1 MTTLKEE
8 HPLEAE
14 FGGSKLEAPKVRVRK
29 FKKDYTTYF
38 LESVHEKFHSDAHE
52 QYRWLLRKNRRAAEI
67 QYTKT
72 SDPGK
77 DDVGIRISLSPLS
90 AKTQVFTLDYQLKG
104 SHEMYEP
111 WGTEWIKIGNPLMPR
126 LYQILKELDALQ
138 LYRVVASMEEWLKQ
152 PITKKVNGY
161 KTYIIKRGLEVGEA
175 FFSPLIESV
184 DTDVTADSYISA
196 TSGKVRGSAFPIEK
210 KHHSTDD

>member
-1 MTTLKEE
+1 MTTRERE
-8 HPLEAE
+8 QSHEAD
-14 FGGSKLEAPKVRVRK
+14 GSILQAPKIRVRK
-29 FKKDYTTYF
+29 FKKDFTTYF

-72 SDPGK
+72 KDPGK
-77 DDVGIRISLSPLS
+77 DDFGIRIRLTPLS

-111 WGTEWIKIGNPLMPR
+111 WGQEWIKIGNPLMPK
-126 LYQILKELDALQ
+126 LHQILKELDALQ

-152 PITKKVNGY
+152 PIKEKY
-161 KTYIIKRGLEVGEA
+161 DKFKTFTIKRGLQDVIVGEA
-175 FFSPLIESV
+175 LFSPLIESV
-184 DTDVTADSYISA
+184 ETDVTTDSYIST
-196 TSGKVRGSAFPIEK
+196 TSGKVRRAAFPIETK
-210 KHHSTDD
+210 YP